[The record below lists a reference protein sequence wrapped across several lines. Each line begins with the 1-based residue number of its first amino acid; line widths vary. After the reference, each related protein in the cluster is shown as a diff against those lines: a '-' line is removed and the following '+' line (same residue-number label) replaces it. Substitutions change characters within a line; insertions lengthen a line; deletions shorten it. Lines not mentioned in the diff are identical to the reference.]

1 MGNPLRKESLGRGM
15 TGGQGALPYFNA
27 FMIPF
32 MKGKPKEAFFKTP
45 PIPSDIKSLA
55 EQRKREEQEKLEK
68 ADEVGRN
75 LGVTFSTGTR
85 TRSSRPSGSIITGG
99 EDTVTTAPVPTDSTE
114 TSKPVETVKPPVKEE
129 APKPVVT
136 SPPPPPR
143 KPEPQPENPKPEGAK
158 RKGKK
163 GDGEN

>member
-15 TGGQGALPYFNA
+15 TGGHGALPYFNA

-32 MKGKPKEAFFKTP
+32 MKDKEKEKFFETP

-68 ADEVGRN
+68 ADEAGKT
-75 LGVTFSTGTR
+75 LGVSFNTGTR
-85 TRSSRPSGSIITGG
+85 TRSKTTSSAITGG
-99 EDTVTTAPVPTDSTE
+99 EDSLTPTTASPTDSTE
-114 TSKPVETVKPPVKEE
+114 TVKPVEPVKPP
-129 APKPVVT
+129 ARDDSPKPVIAN
-136 SPPPPPR
+136 PPR
-143 KPEPQPENPKPEGAK
+143 KPEPQPEKPQTEGAK